1 MRWLLVACV
10 VAGAVA
16 LGGCGAEEGAPA
28 PAQSVTAVS
37 CPPLRSLAPQT
48 LALVDEGRLPALR
61 ALLAEGVDDAQLSAV
76 IDALLRLL
84 RALSADDIE
93 ALFGLLDHPAVSEL
107 SPLLDDL
114 VRWVVGAPD
123 GSGYQAALVG
133 EVRRLVG
140 VCDTGAMLSVL
151 RAAAEAPELPSLLRG
166 LGEVLALDLVQQ
178 VLGSGAALDRDGF
191 TVLVCNILASVI
203 RPGFSVEAAIITP
216 LSGIDVLPLSEPPI
230 APFLRDLDAVLD
242 PGGVL
247 LPGFADLVCCDVYGV
262 RRCSALGADAAPL
275 PRDPVF
281 TWALHALFSGGVI
294 DIEAA
299 LGALSRVVGDA
310 SIGEALAP
318 VRVVIDSLV
327 ADAELKATLDRL
339 LVLVLE
345 PETARGV
352 LGELLLL
359 VDAGAL
365 SELRAVVDAVVDGC
379 DAERFREASL

>member
-1 MRWLLVACV
+1 MSFRSGGARSVVWSVRLAMRWLLVACV

-242 PGGVL
+242 PGGCCCRGSPIWCVVMCMGCGGVARWGRMRRRCRGIRCS
-247 LPGFADLVCCDVYGV
+247 PGRCM
-262 RRCSALGADAAPL
+262 RCSA
-275 PRDPVF
+275 
-281 TWALHALFSGGVI
+281 GG
-294 DIEAA
+294 
-299 LGALSRVVGDA
+299 
-310 SIGEALAP
+310 
-318 VRVVIDSLV
+318 
-327 ADAELKATLDRL
+327 
-339 LVLVLE
+339 
-345 PETARGV
+345 
-352 LGELLLL
+352 
-359 VDAGAL
+359 
-365 SELRAVVDAVVDGC
+365 
-379 DAERFREASL
+379 